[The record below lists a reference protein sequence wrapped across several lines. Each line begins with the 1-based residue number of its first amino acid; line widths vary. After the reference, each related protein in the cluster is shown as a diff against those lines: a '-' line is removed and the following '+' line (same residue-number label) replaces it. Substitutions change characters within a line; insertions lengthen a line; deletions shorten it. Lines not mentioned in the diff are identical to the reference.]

1 MNAVQRRSHD
11 DHGRANERSL
21 VYPLD
26 SLWNFKSWKRLGK
39 SETIVSKNSDTA
51 SKVFLF
57 IEIDYSSFVC
67 TFLWVFFFLRKIL

>member
-1 MNAVQRRSHD
+1 MNVPQWRSHD

-26 SLWNFKSWKRLGK
+26 SLGNFKSWKRLGK
-39 SETIVSKNSDTA
+39 SETVVSKNSNTA

-57 IEIDYSSFVC
+57 IEIDYSLFV
-67 TFLWVFFFLRKIL
+67 FLWVFFF